1 MGEVVVS
8 SEAGGGGM
16 EGEVEKKEVGSGVVR
31 WERFLPRMVLRV
43 LLVEADDSTRQIIAA
58 LLRKCS
64 YKVAAVPDGLKAWE
78 VLKARP
84 HNIDLILTEVE
95 LPSISGFALLTLVME
110 HEICKNIPVIMMSS
124 HGSINTVY
132 KCMLRGAADF
142 LVKPVRRNELK
153 NLWQHVW
160 RRQSS
165 TVSGNGP
172 QDESV
177 AQQKVEATS
186 ENNPTSNHSSDH
198 VACIQKNKE
207 ALNKVSDAQSSC
219 SKPDLEAE
227 SAYMETMQD
236 FSNPT
241 WSRSL
246 VSDTKMQ
253 KNEECAKLGP
263 KFLMHNKEAGGT
275 LEAACRD
282 VNTMTQPEA
291 VEPEN
296 DGQGANA
303 PSEACG
309 NNAILG
315 SSSRE
320 AIDLIGVFD
329 NSKKC
334 TYGNSSSNNGT
345 KKSDSIPQLDL
356 SLRRSHP
363 SSPENQVADERH
375 TLNHSN
381 GSAFSRYINRSLQP
395 PHLPSTG
402 VFNQQKNFGAD
413 SDKRLSQL
421 VTGYN
426 SDITSPTLSTQRSV
440 ISLATSPS
448 GRVEIALCGPQ
459 QRAFPAPVPQ
469 NANNSTSQTNHKPEH
484 KLDSLEGQGH
494 FSPATDQNSS
504 SSFGNGGAS
513 NLNSF
518 GCGSICGSNGNA
530 NTVAVVQAAAEGKN
544 EEGIFSHEGHS
555 QRSIQREAALTK
567 FRLKRKDRC
576 FEKKVRYES
585 RKKLAE
591 QRPRVKGQFVRQV
604 HTIPPPAEP
613 DTYYGSSFD
622 VQPQRSRYLSA
633 QPLRAS
639 SSQLLYPTHTPLQE
653 SKYEGHE
660 ESNLLTASLVGTALP
675 VAPSFGYEVGR
686 DQTAGKLVLSLKL
699 DGRVRWKV
707 GTWVSGRYR
716 LNVNCVAVMA
726 FGPSIPSGPLS
737 SKEGTQCSTTV

>member
-1 MGEVVVS
+1 MS

-95 LPSISGFALLTLVME
+95 LPSISGFALLTLIME

-207 ALNKVSDAQSSC
+207 ALNRVSDAQSSC

-253 KNEECAKLGP
+253 KNEEYAKLGP

-329 NSKKC
+329 NSQKC
-334 TYGNSSSNNGT
+334 TYGNSCSNNGT

-363 SSPENQVADERH
+363 SSPEYQVADERH

-402 VFNQQKNFGAD
+402 VFNQQKNFGAG

-426 SDITSPTLSTQRSV
+426 SDITSPALSTQRSV

-459 QRAFPAPVPQ
+459 QRAFPAPVPVRGVRFDGLCTGYGSVVPPIFCAQSGPSPMPSPGSAGQQELSFRANPCHLSRHETSDSQHLCNALEQ

-622 VQPQRSRYLSA
+622 
-633 QPLRAS
+633 
-639 SSQLLYPTHTPLQE
+639 
-653 SKYEGHE
+653 G
-660 ESNLLTASLVGTALP
+660 
-675 VAPSFGYEVGR
+675 
-686 DQTAGKLVLSLKL
+686 
-699 DGRVRWKV
+699 
-707 GTWVSGRYR
+707 
-716 LNVNCVAVMA
+716 
-726 FGPSIPSGPLS
+726 
-737 SKEGTQCSTTV
+737 

>member
-1 MGEVVVS
+1 MS

-95 LPSISGFALLTLVME
+95 LPSISGFALLTLIME

-253 KNEECAKLGP
+253 KNEEYGKLGL

-329 NSKKC
+329 NSQKC
-334 TYGNSSSNNGT
+334 TYGKSCSNNDT

-459 QRAFPAPVPQ
+459 QRAFPAPVPVRGVRFDGLCTGYGSVVPPIFCAQSGPSPMPSPSSAGQQELSFRANPCHLSRHETSDSQHLCNALEQ
-469 NANNSTSQTNHKPEH
+469 NGNNSTSQTNHKPEH

-513 NLNSF
+513 NLNSL

-622 VQPQRSRYLSA
+622 
-633 QPLRAS
+633 
-639 SSQLLYPTHTPLQE
+639 
-653 SKYEGHE
+653 G
-660 ESNLLTASLVGTALP
+660 
-675 VAPSFGYEVGR
+675 
-686 DQTAGKLVLSLKL
+686 
-699 DGRVRWKV
+699 
-707 GTWVSGRYR
+707 
-716 LNVNCVAVMA
+716 
-726 FGPSIPSGPLS
+726 
-737 SKEGTQCSTTV
+737 